1 MNMEYV
7 LRTQNLTKTF
17 GEHRAV
23 NKVSMNVRKGDI
35 YGFIGKNGA
44 GKTTFMKM
52 VSGLANPTEGSME
65 LFGKTEERAHS
76 KRKNIDL
83 FGKSEVDLQRKRI
96 GCLIE
101 EPGFYPGMTVYE
113 NMEIVRRNLGI
124 TERNLTAEMLDF
136 VGLSDTGRKKIRHF
150 SMGMKQRFGIAV
162 ALMRNPDFLIL
173 DEPINGLDPSGIKE
187 IREML
192 TRLNRERQ
200 ITILVSSHI
209 LGELSKVATRYG
221 IIRDGTLIEEFD
233 AKELEDRCKR
243 CQKIVVDDTAAA
255 VQILEESLGIRDYDV
270 PDPHVVRIFERLEDS
285 ADINRVLVMGG
296 IALRESMLA
305 GQDLEGYFMELL
317 GEDTKQRNV
326 H

>member
-1 MNMEYV
+1 MEYV

-17 GEHRAV
+17 GQHRAV

-52 VSGLANPTEGSME
+52 ISGLANPTEGSVE
-65 LFGKTEERAHS
+65 LFGKVEEQAHS

-83 FGKSEVDLQRKRI
+83 FGKSEIDMQRKRI

-101 EPGFYPGMTVYE
+101 EPGFYPGMTAYE
-113 NMEIVRRNLGI
+113 NMEVVRRNLGI
-124 TERNLTAEMLDF
+124 TERTITAEMLDF
-136 VGLSDTGRKKIRHF
+136 VGLSDTGRKKLKYF

-187 IREML
+187 IRDLL

-200 ITILVSSHI
+200 ITILISSHI
-209 LGELSKVATRYG
+209 LGELSKIATRYG
-221 IIRDGTLIEEFD
+221 IIRDGALIEEFD
-233 AKELEDRCKR
+233 AGELEERCKR

-255 VQILEESLGIRDYDV
+255 VRILEGTLGIRDYDV
-270 PDPHVVRIFERLEDS
+270 PGQHVVRVFERLEDS
-285 ADINRVLVMGG
+285 VEINRALVMGG
-296 IALRESMLA
+296 IGLRESMLA

-317 GEDTKQRNV
+317 GEDMRTLE
-326 H
+326 